1 MCSLPAC
8 TKAPPICWCSYLR
21 LIAMHACSTHYI
33 WWRHSGPCH
42 IGSYRY
48 TCTLPWLGLHPSQ
61 WGREGGREGRSRE
74 QPASHIHMV
83 QSVSHIPLPKWS
95 HNCHTVTH
103 ILGMCRCSSS
113 HHSQQDTCTVQGHS
127 SSSLKQED
135 KAGHA
140 KICTLLIV
148 ATNNKAT

>member
-1 MCSLPAC
+1 MNSYVQVFMLVLLTTSGADTAVLVTLAVITTPALSIGWAC
-8 TKAPPICWCSYLR
+8 T
-21 LIAMHACSTHYI
+21 
-33 WWRHSGPCH
+33 RHSG
-42 IGSYRY
+42 G
-48 TCTLPWLGLHPSQ
+48 
-61 WGREGGREGRSRE
+61 GRERGREGRSRE
-74 QPASHIHMV
+74 QPESHIHMV

-113 HHSQQDTCTVQGHS
+113 HHSQQDTCTVQAHS

-135 KAGHA
+135 KAGHV